1 MSIGV
6 RITTTDGRALAA
18 MAQLMMTAENKTRLF
33 DEIGVSL
40 TESARLRFIDQA
52 GPDGQ
57 PWVPSY
63 RATNQ
68 GGETLRDKGILMNSL
83 THVVLADGVEY
94 GTNVPYAGPLHFG
107 AEIRAVNGP
116 FLRFKIPGGGW
127 VSKKAV
133 TLPARPFLGINADDE
148 QTISDII
155 NDFLRPGL
163 Q

>member
-1 MSIGV
+1 MSIG
-6 RITTTDGRALAA
+6 ICNTTTDGRALAA

-40 TESARLRFIDQA
+40 TEAARLRFTDQA

-68 GGETLRDKGILMNSL
+68 GGETLQDKGVLMNSL

-107 AEIRAVNGP
+107 AEIQAVNGP

-127 VSKKAV
+127 VSKKSV

-148 QTISDII
+148 QTIADII

>member
-1 MSIGV
+1 MSVGI

-40 TESARLRFIDQA
+40 TESARLRFIDQS

-127 VSKKAV
+127 VSKKSV

>member
-1 MSIGV
+1 MSIGI

-18 MAQLMMTAENKTRLF
+18 MAQLMMTAENKSRLF

-57 PWVPSY
+57 PWVPSI
-63 RATNQ
+63 RARVQ
-68 GGETLRDKGILMNSL
+68 GGETLRDKGILMNSI
-83 THVVLADGVEY
+83 THNVLSDGVEV
-94 GTNVPYAGPLHFG
+94 GTNVPYAIPLHFG
-107 AEIRAVNGP
+107 AEIRAVNTP

-127 VSKKAV
+127 VRVKSV

>member
-1 MSIGV
+1 MSIGI

-40 TESARLRFIDQA
+40 TEAARLRFIDQA

-68 GGETLRDKGILMNSL
+68 GGETLRDKGVLMSSL

-107 AEIRAVNGP
+107 AEIQAVNGP

-127 VSKKAV
+127 VSKKSV

>member
-1 MSIGV
+1 MSVGI

-127 VSKKAV
+127 VRKNAV

>member
-1 MSIGV
+1 MSIGI

-40 TESARLRFIDQA
+40 TEAARLRFIDQA

-68 GGETLRDKGILMNSL
+68 GGETLRDKGVLMNSL

-94 GTNVPYAGPLHFG
+94 GTNAPYAGPLHFG
-107 AEIRAVNGP
+107 AEIQAVNGP

-127 VSKKAV
+127 VSKKSV

-148 QTISDII
+148 QTIADII

>member
-116 FLRFKIPGGGW
+116 FLGFKIPGGGW
-127 VSKKAV
+127 VSKKSV

>member
-1 MSIGV
+1 MSIGI

-40 TESARLRFIDQA
+40 TEAARLRFIDQA

-68 GGETLRDKGILMNSL
+68 GGETLRDKGVLMNSL

-107 AEIRAVNGP
+107 AEIQAVNGP

-127 VSKKAV
+127 VSKKSV

-148 QTISDII
+148 QTIADII